1 VKIVAAKIICEN
13 PSMHPKRTGKI
24 GTYFFLKMYPFLCEH
39 DGRAREKNVLAGG
52 AFLDNLF

>member
-13 PSMHPKRTGKI
+13 PSMHPERRRKFGTCFFKRCIHFYASIMG
-24 GTYFFLKMYPFLCEH
+24 G
-39 DGRAREKNVLAGG
+39 REKNELAGG